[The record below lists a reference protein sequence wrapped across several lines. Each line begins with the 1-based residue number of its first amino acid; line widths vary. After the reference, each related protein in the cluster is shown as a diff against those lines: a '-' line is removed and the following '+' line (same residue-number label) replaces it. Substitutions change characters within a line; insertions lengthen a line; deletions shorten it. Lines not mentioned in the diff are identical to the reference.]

1 MGPAEATLGV
11 LGLATALAAARTVHT
26 SPGLRRRALRL
37 AGPERAA
44 VALPA
49 ARVVRSQLAA
59 VWSGRPGRRGTR
71 AVEAALPETADLLL
85 ASLHAG
91 LNVPLALQRAA
102 RHAPAPAGPEL
113 QRVNDEIALGTPVRE
128 ALGAFATRTGSD
140 RVRALAS
147 ILTGSDRFGARVT
160 DSLEQWADDLW
171 TTRRHE
177 VEAAARKAPVRILFP
192 LVLLI
197 LPALLLTTVVPM
209 LLSTLRTLGY

>member
-37 AGPERAA
+37 AGPERTA

-49 ARVVRSQLAA
+49 ARFVRSQLAA

-102 RHAPAPAGPEL
+102 RARPGPRRPRAPEGE
-113 QRVNDEIALGTPVRE
+113 RRDC
-128 ALGAFATRTGSD
+128 TGD
-140 RVRALAS
+140 PRA
-147 ILTGSDRFGARVT
+147 
-160 DSLEQWADDLW
+160 
-171 TTRRHE
+171 
-177 VEAAARKAPVRILFP
+177 
-192 LVLLI
+192 
-197 LPALLLTTVVPM
+197 
-209 LLSTLRTLGY
+209 